1 MLSDLVVFNIYNR
14 FGTLPYYVNIMFS
27 SSQRKY
33 GSSLKHGD
41 VFESTNYPYSA
52 FNKDIAKVQLYFDSA
67 TMMGIQRSS
76 TMTSTDFFSN
86 VGGIFGL
93 VLGMGLISLAELLW
107 VIIHIFII

>member
-33 GSSLKHGD
+33 GSSLNHGD

-52 FNKDIAKVQLYFDSA
+52 IAKNIAKVQLYFDSA
-67 TMMGIQRSS
+67 TMMKIQRSF
-76 TMTSTDFFSN
+76 TMTSIDNFSN

-93 VLGMGLISLAELLW
+93 VIGMGLISLAELLW

>member
-33 GSSLKHGD
+33 GS
-41 VFESTNYPYSA
+41 TNYPYSA
-52 FNKDIAKVQLYFDSA
+52 FAKNIAKVQLYFDSA
-67 TMMGIQRSS
+67 TMMKIQRSF
-76 TMTSTDFFSN
+76 TMTLIDYFSN

-93 VLGMGLISLAELLW
+93 VIGMGLISLAELLW